1 MDQLI
6 EFFGKLKGDHIQ
18 KNNDELRRSCL
29 DGSSISPIAEG
40 IDCCDVIDTCCDNY
54 EDA

>member
-6 EFFGKLKGDHIQ
+6 EFFSKLKGDHIQ
-18 KNNDELRRSCL
+18 KDNDDVSCL
-29 DGSSISPIAEG
+29 GGSLISPIAEG